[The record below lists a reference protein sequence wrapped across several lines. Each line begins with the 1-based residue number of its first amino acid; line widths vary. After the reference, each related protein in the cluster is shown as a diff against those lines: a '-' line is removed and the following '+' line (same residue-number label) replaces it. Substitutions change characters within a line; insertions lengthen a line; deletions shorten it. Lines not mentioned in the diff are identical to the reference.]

1 MNKGVATA
9 VAVLALG
16 GVGFGIMQ
24 AFGGRSYR
32 LAEAAPAHT
41 TVWLEAR
48 DLAGTL
54 EAFRKG
60 PTFGDYE
67 RSATRKKVD
76 EAWKQLLTLNDSP
89 AAADLK
95 ALGLSVSEES
105 LLLTL
110 GKNVGLGL
118 LAGPEPSAFVATRVD
133 LVGLAK
139 AVAVDG
145 EWTKVWERL
154 RGTLG
159 GADATVEPYQGF
171 DLVTRKAGRTEV
183 HFSMAGEVLVASLDK
198 DTVKAVL
205 DVRAGARASLADQ
218 PAFRSEVKALPGDV
232 TAYAWVDMQLVR
244 DRERLVAAVKRTVE
258 RLGEQWSADAFD
270 GEELSVLLADLAPL
284 DGLAFGLQIPKGDLY
299 QASVVASR
307 AEAALFRDTAR
318 HDLRGLLDEHT
329 FLYVEARG
337 LYDLG
342 LRIARS
348 ETVAALQGAAA
359 VRHLRAL
366 LEDPDALPPELRREL
381 GAPRLEGDPT
391 FEGRLALN
399 AAAFPLRELLG
410 NDIALAVE
418 AHEGSRPEEAL
429 RPLAFVRA
437 RPLAR
442 MAVAVASGIVAKEAK
457 AHPRKAEVTTHAG
470 RQVFCIRGP
479 TDVYWAQVGAEL
491 AISTRKELIERVLD
505 KAGQKGA
512 APGEFQRAIQR
523 LPEGYAVFAYFDPRA
538 YQRLVSGLGG
548 PEAEQVKRLQGF
560 MKGIEAQATA
570 AYVDR
575 ECRAYTLR
583 TWQQLG
589 EGLDEDLRKA
599 YGAAKDAPSAW
610 ARLPEETFL
619 SVAGEVDAQALWRYA
634 LRLAEAAVG
643 PEQVKEG
650 LEQLGSSLLAGKD
663 PHAALIA
670 PLGGGLGF
678 GLVSQPRLGSEDPDV
693 VAVPAGVLA
702 IELTAEGASAFEGTL
717 AGLLEVGL
725 KALNASA
732 GGGRAD
738 DAAARTM
745 LRQIAAAQALFR
757 EGDIDGD
764 GVEAFGSLG
773 DLAEHGLIDHELGM
787 GVARGWQLELRAS
800 QDEWLCTARRVDA
813 APGDVTLVAN
823 HKSQVK
829 EVAGRLPRSSSFE
842 LPEDAVPFGTL
853 PREAPGA
860 AATDDP
866 RLARLAKAQV
876 GGQAATR
883 LLLPAR
889 QQERMERDVGQGVS
903 PCYAIA
909 GNWLYVA
916 TSEHALARALAAKLD
931 QGSLAASPSFKA
943 LIAGHPTKALTF
955 SHLSWAGLAE
965 QALHNGERLAR
976 ELAPL
981 PAELRAKPRP
991 RFPELTGDEDMDAVF
1006 TAFQAETEAWE
1017 RENIEHAP
1025 KAHAWR
1031 KEHAAENARKLTGPV
1046 RELAAMLGG
1055 VLSYSTLDA
1064 DGKGVESVLEVRLDP
1079 KPKAAAA
1086 N

>member
-24 AFGGRSYR
+24 AFGSRSYR

-95 ALGLSVSEES
+95 ALGLSVSEDS
-105 LLLTL
+105 LLLAL

-218 PAFRSEVKALPGDV
+218 PAFRAEVKALPGDV
-232 TAYAWVDMQLVR
+232 AAYAWVDMQLVR

-258 RLGEQWSADAFD
+258 RLGEEWKAEAFD

-284 DGLAFGLQIPKGDLY
+284 EGLAFGLQIPKGDLY

-307 AEAALFRDTAR
+307 AEAALFRDTTR

-329 FLYVEARG
+329 FVYVEARG
-337 LYDLG
+337 LYDLA

-442 MAVAVASGIVAKEAK
+442 IAVAVASGIVAKEAK

-538 YQRLVSGLGG
+538 YQKLVSGLGG

-599 YGAAKDAPSAW
+599 YGKAKDAPSAW

-650 LEQLGSSLLAGKD
+650 LEQLASSLLGGKD

-702 IELTAEGASAFEGTL
+702 IELTAEGASSFEGTL

-725 KALNASA
+725 KALNA
-732 GGGRAD
+732 GTGERAD
-738 DAAARTM
+738 DAAARSM
-745 LRQIAAAQALFR
+745 LRRVAAAQNLFR
-757 EGDIDGD
+757 DGDMDGD
-764 GVEAFGSLG
+764 GVEDYGTL
-773 DLAEHGLIDHELGM
+773 DELAEVGLIDHELAF
-787 GVARGWQLELRAS
+787 GVARGWQLELRTS
-800 QDEWLCTARRVDA
+800 PDGWLCTARRVDA
-813 APGDVTLVAN
+813 APDDLTLVVN
-823 HKSQVK
+823 HEGKVM
-829 EVAGRLPRSSSFE
+829 EVEGRLPRSSSCD
-842 LPEDAVPFGTL
+842 LPEGAVAFGTL
-853 PREAPGA
+853 PRAEPGA

-876 GGQAATR
+876 GGVAATR

-889 QQERMERDVGQGVS
+889 QQARMERDVGQGVS

-916 TSEHALARALAAKLD
+916 TSEQALARALAAKAE
-931 QGSLAASPSFKA
+931 QGSLAASPAFKA

-965 QALHNGERLAR
+965 QALANGERLAR

-1055 VLSYSTLDA
+1055 VISYSTLDA
-1064 DGKGVESVLEVRLDP
+1064 DGKGVESVLEVRLE
-1079 KPKAAAA
+1079 PKAAAA

>member
-24 AFGGRSYR
+24 AFASRPYR

-41 TVWLEAR
+41 TVWLEVR
-48 DLAGTL
+48 DLEGTL
-54 EAFRKG
+54 EAFRAG
-60 PTFGDYE
+60 PVRGDYE

-76 EAWKQLLTLNDSP
+76 EAWEQLLSLNDSP
-89 AAADLK
+89 AMADLK
-95 ALGLSVSEES
+95 ALGLPLSEKN
-105 LLLTL
+105 LLLAL
-110 GKNVGLGL
+110 GQNVGLGL
-118 LAGPEPSAFVATRVD
+118 LAGPEPSAFVATRID

-139 AVAVDG
+139 TVAVEG

-154 RGTLG
+154 KGTLA
-159 GADATVEPYQGF
+159 GADATVEPYHGF
-171 DLVTRKAGRTEV
+171 DLVTRKSGRTEV
-183 HFSMAGEVLVASLDK
+183 HFSMARDVLVASLDK

-205 DVRAGARASLADQ
+205 DVRAGVKTGLADQ
-218 PAFRSEVKALPGDV
+218 PAFRSELNALPRDV
-232 TAYAWVDMQLVR
+232 AGYAWVDMQLVR

-258 RLGEQWSADAFD
+258 RLGEEFDARAFD
-270 GEELSVLLADLAPL
+270 GEELSVLLADLAPV
-284 DGLAFGLQIPKGDLY
+284 DGLAFGLQVPEGDLY

-307 AEAALFRDTAR
+307 AEAALFRDVTR

-337 LYDLG
+337 LYDLA
-342 LRIARS
+342 LRVAGS
-348 ETVAALQGAAA
+348 ETVAALQGTQAARA
-359 VRHLRAL
+359 LREL
-366 LEDPDALPPELRREL
+366 LEDPDALPPSLRREIGVQKL
-381 GAPRLEGDPT
+381 DGDPT
-391 FEGRLALN
+391 FEGRLVMN

-410 NDIALAVE
+410 SDVALAIE
-418 AHEGSRPEEAL
+418 AHEGRKPEEAL

-457 AHPRKAEVTTHAG
+457 TNPRKAEVTTHAG
-470 RQVFCIRGP
+470 RQVFCVRGP

-512 APGEFQRAIQR
+512 APGEFQRAVQR

-548 PEAEQVKRLQGF
+548 PEAEQVKRLSGF
-560 MKGIEAQATA
+560 MDGVESQAWA

-589 EGLDEDLRKA
+589 EGLDQDLRKA

-619 SVAGEVDAQALWRYA
+619 SFVGELDAQAVWSYGH
-634 LRLAEAAVG
+634 RLATAALG
-643 PEQVKEG
+643 PEQVNEALEG
-650 LEQLGSSLLAGKD
+650 LSSSLLDGKD
-663 PHAALIA
+663 VHAALVA
-670 PLGGGLGF
+670 PLGGGVGL
-678 GLVSQPRLGSEDPDV
+678 GLVSQPRLGSDDPEV

-702 IELTAEGASAFEGTL
+702 LELKADGAAGFAQTL
-717 AGLLEVGL
+717 EGLLSVGL

-732 GGGRAD
+732 GGAKAD

-745 LRQIAAAQALFR
+745 LRQIAAAQGLFR
-757 EGDIDGD
+757 DGDMDGD
-764 GVEAFGSLG
+764 GVEAFGTLS
-773 DLAEHGLIDHELGM
+773 DLAEHGLIDFELGM
-787 GVARGWQLELRAS
+787 GVTRGWQFELRAS
-800 QDEWLCTARRVDA
+800 EDAWLCTARQVDA
-813 APGDVTLVAN
+813 APGDLTLVAN
-823 HKSQVK
+823 HTGQVM

-853 PREAPGA
+853 PREAPAEPA
-860 AATDDP
+860 ADDP

-876 GGQAATR
+876 GGVEATR
-883 LLLPAR
+883 LELPVR
-889 QQERMERDVGQGVS
+889 ERERMERDVGKGIS
-903 PCYAIA
+903 PCFAIA
-909 GNWLYVA
+909 GNWLLVA
-916 TSEHALARALAAKLD
+916 TSEHALARALAAKAE

-955 SHLSWAGLAE
+955 SHLSWSGLAE

-981 PAELRAKPRP
+981 PSELRPKPRP
-991 RFPELTGDEDMDAVF
+991 QFPDLKGDEDMDAVF
-1006 TAFQAETEAWE
+1006 QTFQAETEAWE
-1017 RENIEHAP
+1017 RAQIEHAP

-1031 KEHAAENARKLTGPV
+1031 QEHAAENAKKLAGPV

-1055 VLSYSTLDA
+1055 LVSYGVLDA
-1064 DGKGVESVLEVRLDP
+1064 DGKGLESVLEVRLDP
-1079 KPKAAAA
+1079 KAKAPA